1 MCKRCTGKVVET
13 LLPLAEAADC
23 DLGIS
28 DSTDA
33 ELPLPA
39 TELYTLIKN
48 LADNAIRHGGQRI
61 DLGIAVNGRTT
72 TLSVEDDGDGIPAA
86 ERERV
91 LDPFYR
97 RLENSGDGT
106 GLGLAIVK
114 SLCDKHGAQLSLHD
128 AHHSKNGLRVEIRF
142 TPR

>member
-1 MCKRCTGKVVET
+1 MLRLRK
-13 LLPLAEAADC
+13 L
-23 DLGIS
+23 
-28 DSTDA
+28 
-33 ELPLPA
+33 
-39 TELYTLIKN
+39 KN

-72 TLSVEDDGDGIPAA
+72 TLSVEDDGDGIPAT